1 MCLKGPSHGAVKPVC
16 SSCRIIAEGHSTI
29 IPFIPGTQVLLIGQD
44 TLRDFTTGHIFD
56 LVSNDVQRMELA
68 PKMCVRFWMSLV
80 DLVVTAC
87 LIWHFV
93 EWQALVGLAFLVLL
107 VPFTASLSHIGG
119 KLRRKTAAVTDRRV
133 LLMNEV
139 VSAIRT
145 VKTNAWEWIYRDKI
159 REIRR

>member
-1 MCLKGPSHGAVKPVC
+1 MCLKAPSHGVKPVC